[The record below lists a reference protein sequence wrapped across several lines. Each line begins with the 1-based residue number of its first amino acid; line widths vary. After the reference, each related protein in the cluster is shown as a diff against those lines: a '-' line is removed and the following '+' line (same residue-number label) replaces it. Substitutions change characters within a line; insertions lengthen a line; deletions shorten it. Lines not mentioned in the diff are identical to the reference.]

1 MKDHFEIPNQGSA
14 GFTKYRDFSISLGDL
29 KGSGNEEENL
39 FVFLETIKN
48 LDAVYKFRAFDDLV
62 DSIINLGLL
71 DKFFPHLK
79 NHFLSF
85 LEVANKQSEES
96 YALYYLYRVAAKTG
110 LMKEH
115 FPFFLDSIE
124 KVLCPN
130 MYWDVGLL
138 DIAKAAYETGVIEDY
153 FPIFLKVFDNLE
165 SSRKHIAIA
174 HLIRTANQTG
184 LIFKYFSALLERI
197 EKLPEE
203 SKRSASYQLIS
214 EIDDKYLKD
223 NRFSIENQFV
233 SFLDE
238 TEEINHIIEYRAF
251 GFLLEKSKIVG
262 LFEDHISDFIEI
274 VDKIETDHRYNAL
287 YDLIDS
293 IQNTEQLDKFYL
305 PIKKRFFFFLDDIE
319 KFESVSKYDAFR
331 ALLKLE
337 EGTGFISNNTS
348 IFLELIKKISWSSV
362 YAYSELL
369 EVLKK
374 TGMKQDHFPVLLEI
388 LDTFIIPSNY
398 KAFCSLLEAANANN
412 LIKDNFISL
421 LEKIKGFNYI
431 NKYDAFHEFIKAIK
445 STDLMIK
452 YKMDIVGT
460 FQSLLKDFFKTLPDY
475 EQYHGFIKLLEI
487 AEDTKLKEK
496 FLQEILAIIPRLPE
510 IDSLDGCMREETYDN
525 FVDEMENADLEN
537 LEVFKIWEDKNQ
549 HFRKDECY

>member
-1 MKDHFEIPNQGSA
+1 MN
-14 GFTKYRDFSISLGDL
+14 
-29 KGSGNEEENL
+29 
-39 FVFLETIKN
+39 
-48 LDAVYKFRAFDDLV
+48 
-62 DSIINLGLL
+62 
-71 DKFFPHLK
+71 
-79 NHFLSF
+79 
-85 LEVANKQSEES
+85 
-96 YALYYLYRVAAKTG
+96 
-110 LMKEH
+110 
-115 FPFFLDSIE
+115 
-124 KVLCPN
+124 
-130 MYWDVGLL
+130 
-138 DIAKAAYETGVIEDY
+138 
-153 FPIFLKVFDNLE
+153 
-165 SSRKHIAIA
+165 
-174 HLIRTANQTG
+174 
-184 LIFKYFSALLERI
+184 
-197 EKLPEE
+197 
-203 SKRSASYQLIS
+203 
-214 EIDDKYLKD
+214 D
-223 NRFSIENQFV
+223 NRSRIENQFV
-233 SFLDE
+233 SFLDG
-238 TEEINHIIEYRAF
+238 TDYRSF
-251 GFLLEKSKIVG
+251 GSLLKESKIVG

-274 VDKIETDHRYNAL
+274 VDKIETDLRYDAL

-293 IQNTEQLDKFYL
+293 IQNTEQLDKYYDV
-305 PIKKRFFFFLDDIE
+305 IKNRFFFFLDDIE
-319 KFESVSKYDAFR
+319 KFDFFNKYEAFH

-337 EGTGFISNNTS
+337 EGTGLIVEDTP
-348 IFLELIKKISWSSV
+348 IYLELIKKMSPYRPVSS

-374 TGMKQDHFPVLLEI
+374 TGLKQDHFPLFLEI
-388 LDTFIIPSNY
+388 LDFLNSEYEP
-398 KAFCSLLEAANANN
+398 FCALLEAANANN

-487 AEDTKLKEK
+487 AEATKLKEK

-537 LEVFKIWEDKNQ
+537 LEVFKIWKDKNQ